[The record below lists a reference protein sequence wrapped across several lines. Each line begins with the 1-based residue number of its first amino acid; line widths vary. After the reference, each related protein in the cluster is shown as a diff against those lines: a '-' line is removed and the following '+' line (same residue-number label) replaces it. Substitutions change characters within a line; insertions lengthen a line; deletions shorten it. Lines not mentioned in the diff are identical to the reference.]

1 MDLLDRLGLVG
12 VRPDDPA
19 RFEPGHDPAIEP
31 VGEIRV
37 ERVAGGEQRMV
48 DHAAGKRWFGQ
59 ERREDGSGFGGGVGA
74 HRRCLGNER
83 MFETARV

>member
-19 RFEPGHDPAIEP
+19 RRETGDDPVIEP
-31 VGEIRV
+31 VGEVRV
-37 ERVAGGEQRMV
+37 HRFARREQGVV
-48 DHAAGKRWFGQ
+48 DHAAGERRFGQ
-59 ERREDGSGFGGGVGA
+59 QGREDGSGFGGGVGA
-74 HRRCLGNER
+74 HRRCLENER